1 MSKWS
6 IFTPLEVCGPGR
18 NMTSNVCMTGGHR
31 QGRMRSRTG
40 FARICRKDSVGRVV
54 VGLEGSFV
62 RNLPLGCFHRCSV
75 RISVHPAAAATVTCV
90 VSLGMQGL
98 GPHCRMTESGF
109 VLIPRRVVLM
119 PKSRSNCSDLALTSE
134 RA

>member
-1 MSKWS
+1 MDKVKCAAEQALPES
-6 IFTPLEVCGPGR
+6 TGR
-18 NMTSNVCMTGGHR
+18 TL
-31 QGRMRSRTG
+31 
-40 FARICRKDSVGRVV
+40 GRVV

-62 RNLPLGCFHRCSV
+62 GNLPLGCFHRCSV
-75 RISVHPAAAATVTCV
+75 RISVHPAAAATATCV
-90 VSLGMQGL
+90 VPLGMQWL

-109 VLIPRRVVLM
+109 VLIPRWVVLM